1 MGNRTKKTFIN
12 PLTRSS
18 EEDLNVPPT
27 PTPPVMPSVTP
38 TPTNNPPTPDEYLS
52 LRKRGNKAFEKT
64 HERFTGWMDK
74 QLKKQF
80 VNLAQDK
87 GVSKTSLLNEAIA
100 DLLRK
105 HMQK

>member
-1 MGNRTKKTFIN
+1 MENKKKFIN

-18 EEDLNVPPT
+18 EEDLNIPQT
-27 PTPPVMPSVTP
+27 PTPLVTP
-38 TPTNNPPTPDEYLS
+38 TLTSNTPAPNEYIS

-80 VNLAQDK
+80 VNLAKDE
-87 GVSKTSLLNEAIA
+87 GVSKTSLINEAIA
-100 DLLRK
+100 DLLIK

>member
-1 MGNRTKKTFIN
+1 MGNKKTFIN

-18 EEDLNVPPT
+18 EEDLNILTT
-27 PTPPVMPSVTP
+27 PTPSVTP
-38 TPTNNPPTPDEYLS
+38 TPTSNLPAPNEYIS

-74 QLKKQF
+74 QLKQQF
-80 VNLAQDK
+80 VNLAQEQ

-105 HMQK
+105 YMQK

>member
-1 MGNRTKKTFIN
+1 MENKKKFIN

-18 EEDLNVPPT
+18 EEDLNIPQT
-27 PTPPVMPSVTP
+27 STPSVTP
-38 TPTNNPPTPDEYLS
+38 TLTSNTPDPNEYIS

-80 VNLAQDK
+80 VKLAQDE
-87 GVSKTSLLNEAIA
+87 GVSKTSLINEAIA

>member
-1 MGNRTKKTFIN
+1 MANKKTFIN
-12 PLTRSS
+12 PLTKSS
-18 EEDLNVPPT
+18 EEELNIPPA
-27 PTPPVMPSVTP
+27 PTPPVMPAP
-38 TPTNNPPTPDEYLS
+38 TGDLPAQDEHVS
-52 LRKRGNKAFEKT
+52 HRKHGNKAFEKT

-80 VNLAQDK
+80 VKLAQEE

-105 HMQK
+105 HIRK

>member
-1 MGNRTKKTFIN
+1 MGNKKTFIN

-18 EEDLNVPPT
+18 EEDLNVPPA
-27 PTPPVMPSVTP
+27 PTPQVTSAP
-38 TPTNNPPTPDEYLS
+38 PTNDSPIQNEYPS

-74 QLKKQF
+74 QLKKQL
-80 VNLAQDK
+80 VKLAQDK

>member
-1 MGNRTKKTFIN
+1 MGNKKTFVN

-18 EEDLNVPPT
+18 EEDLNIPPT
-27 PTPPVMPSVTP
+27 PAPSVRP
-38 TPTNNPPTPDEYLS
+38 APTNDLPAPNEYVS

-74 QLKKQF
+74 QLKKQL
-80 VNLAQDK
+80 VRLAQDK
-87 GVSKTSLLNEAIA
+87 GVSKTSLMNEAIA

>member
-1 MGNRTKKTFIN
+1 MGNKKTFVN

-18 EEDLNVPPT
+18 EEDLNIPPT
-27 PTPPVMPSVTP
+27 STPSVTP
-38 TPTNNPPTPDEYLS
+38 TPTSNSPTTNEYPS

-74 QLKKQF
+74 QLKKQLEK
-80 VNLAQDK
+80 LAQEQ

-105 HMQK
+105 HMRK

>member
-1 MGNRTKKTFIN
+1 MENKKKFIN

-18 EEDLNVPPT
+18 EEDLNIPQT
-27 PTPPVMPSVTP
+27 PTPSVTP
-38 TPTNNPPTPDEYLS
+38 TVTSNTPAPNEYPS

-80 VNLAQDK
+80 ENLAQKK
-87 GVSKTSLLNEAIA
+87 GVSKTSLFNEAIA
-100 DLLRK
+100 DLLGK
-105 HMQK
+105 HTHK

>member
-1 MGNRTKKTFIN
+1 MGNKKAFIN

-18 EEDLNVPPT
+18 EEDLNIPPT
-27 PTPPVMPSVTP
+27 PTPSVTSEP
-38 TPTNNPPTPDEYLS
+38 TGDLLAPKEYIS
-52 LRKRGNKAFEKT
+52 LRKRGDKAFEKT

-74 QLKKQF
+74 QLKQQL

-105 HMQK
+105 YMQK

>member
-1 MGNRTKKTFIN
+1 MGNKKKFIN

-18 EEDLNVPPT
+18 EEDLNIPPT
-27 PTPPVMPSVTP
+27 PTHSVTP
-38 TPTNNPPTPDEYLS
+38 TPTNDSTNNYPS
-52 LRKRGNKAFEKT
+52 LRKHGNKAFEKT

-87 GVSKTSLLNEAIA
+87 GVSKASLLNEAIA

>member
-1 MGNRTKKTFIN
+1 MATKKTFVN

-18 EEDLNVPPT
+18 EEDLNIT
-27 PTPPVMPSVTP
+27 PAPKPSVKPAPKTGDLP
-38 TPTNNPPTPDEYLS
+38 APEEYPP

-74 QLKKQF
+74 QLKKQL
-80 VNLAQDK
+80 VRLAQDE
-87 GVSKTSLLNEAIA
+87 GVSKTSLLNEAIS

>member
-1 MGNRTKKTFIN
+1 MGSKKTFIN

-18 EEDLNVPPT
+18 EEDPNILQAPQ
-27 PTPPVMPSVTP
+27 VTP
-38 TPTNNPPTPDEYLS
+38 AAADDFSIKKEYPS

-74 QLKKQF
+74 QLKKQL
-80 VNLAQDK
+80 VNLAEDK

-100 DLLRK
+100 DLLKK
-105 HMQK
+105 HTQK

>member
-1 MGNRTKKTFIN
+1 MGNKKTFIN

-18 EEDLNVPPT
+18 EEDLNIPTT
-27 PTPPVMPSVTP
+27 PTPSVTP
-38 TPTNNPPTPDEYLS
+38 TSTSNSPAPKEYPS

-80 VNLAQDK
+80 VNLAQNK
-87 GVSKTSLLNEAIA
+87 GVSKASLLNEAIA

>member
-1 MGNRTKKTFIN
+1 MGNKKTFIN

-18 EEDLNVPPT
+18 EEDLNIPPA
-27 PTPPVMPSVTP
+27 PTPSVTP
-38 TPTNNPPTPDEYLS
+38 TQTSDFPIQDEYPS

-80 VNLAQDK
+80 VKLAQDE
-87 GVSKTSLLNEAIA
+87 GVSKASLLNEAIA

>member
-1 MGNRTKKTFIN
+1 MENKKKFIN

-18 EEDLNVPPT
+18 EEDLNIPQT
-27 PTPPVMPSVTP
+27 PTPSVTTTLTSN
-38 TPTNNPPTPDEYLS
+38 TPVPNEYIS

-80 VNLAQDK
+80 VNLAQYK

>member
-1 MGNRTKKTFIN
+1 MGNKKTFVN

-18 EEDLNVPPT
+18 EEDLNIPPA
-27 PTPPVMPSVTP
+27 PTSPVTP
-38 TPTNNPPTPDEYLS
+38 TQTGDLPAQNEYPS

-74 QLKKQF
+74 QLKKQL
-80 VNLAQDK
+80 VKLAQNE

-105 HMQK
+105 HMHK

>member
-1 MGNRTKKTFIN
+1 MGNKKTFVN

-18 EEDLNVPPT
+18 EEDLNIPPT
-27 PTPPVMPSVTP
+27 PTPSITP
-38 TPTNNPPTPDEYLS
+38 APITNDLPTQNEYVS

-74 QLKKQF
+74 QLKKQLI
-80 VNLAQDK
+80 NLAQDK

>member
-1 MGNRTKKTFIN
+1 MENKKKFIN

-18 EEDLNVPPT
+18 EEDLNIPQT
-27 PTPPVMPSVTP
+27 STPSVTP
-38 TPTNNPPTPDEYLS
+38 TPTDNSPAPNEYIS

-80 VNLAQDK
+80 VNIAKDE
-87 GVSKTSLLNEAIA
+87 GVSKTSLINEAIA
-100 DLLRK
+100 DLLKKRMPK
-105 HMQK
+105 

>member
-1 MGNRTKKTFIN
+1 MENKKKFIN

-18 EEDLNVPPT
+18 EEDLNIPQT
-27 PTPPVMPSVTP
+27 PTLTSNTP
-38 TPTNNPPTPDEYLS
+38 APNEYPS

-80 VNLAQDK
+80 VNLAQDE

-105 HMQK
+105 RMLK